1 MEYRIVIGAILFLLV
16 LTPFVSAKISEAD
29 RAALQ
34 AQLEKYKNDPVK
46 LTLILA
52 VADSTMDL
60 SDEGELRQQVVNTA
74 GAAGL
79 DMSQFPNIAQ
89 GTVPYV
95 VQQKQIEEA
104 QVAAE
109 PLQEGTA
116 ESGGAPGAGAP
127 GQGGVQPG
135 QAQQAVQPPSPVE
148 QVQPVTSSWYST
160 GLIVTLLAIAAILVL
175 VGWLYSKRKKQ

>member
-1 MEYRIVIGAILFLLV
+1 MDYRIVIGAILFLLV
-16 LTPFVSAKISEAD
+16 LTPFVSAKLSETD

-46 LTLILA
+46 LTLVLA

-74 GAAGL
+74 GGAGL

-95 VQQKQIEEA
+95 VQQKQIEET
-104 QVAAE
+104 QDEAE
-109 PLQEGTA
+109 QLQQGQAEG
-116 ESGGAPGAGAP
+116 GGAPGVGAP
-127 GQGGVQPG
+127 GTGVQPG
-135 QAQQAVQPPSPVE
+135 QEQQIVQPPSPVE
-148 QVQPVTSSWYST
+148 QVQPVKGSGYSM
-160 GLIVTLLAIAAILVL
+160 GMIVTLLAIAAILVL